1 MSVDVGD
8 AVELTFETVTG
19 ATVTITWIA
28 PDATTVLD
36 HQAVAE
42 DPAGSGRYPTTL
54 VPDLD
59 GMWQAIFTASGA
71 ATAVES
77 YWIRAVSVTGPAP
90 LATVGDV
97 VELFRPVNPAEESL
111 IAALLRRASAIIRN
125 NIPDLAA
132 KIAAG
137 TLSADLVG
145 LAAINMVLRVVRN
158 QHNLKSETVGPFT
171 RTFDT
176 SAAGGLLE
184 LTAADLALLT
194 PKANKRKPAST
205 IYLRPGLAPPPYGIR
220 GVYRRW

>member
-19 ATVTITWIA
+19 ATVTITWNA
-28 PDATTVLD
+28 PDGTTVLD
-36 HQAVAE
+36 HQTVTE
-42 DPAGSGRYPTTL
+42 SPASSGKYPTTL
-54 VPDLD
+54 VPDTE

-77 YWIRAVSVTGPAP
+77 YWIRAIAITGPPP

-97 VELFRPVNPAEESL
+97 IELFGPVTPAQESL
-111 IAALLRRASAIIRN
+111 IGALLRRASELIRGT
-125 NIPDLAA
+125 IPDLDA
-132 KIAAG
+132 KIVAG
-137 TLSADLVG
+137 TLKASLVA
-145 LAAINMVLRVVRN
+145 LAAVNMVMRVIRNPRNLR
-158 QHNLKSETVGPFT
+158 SETVGPFT

-194 PKANKRKPAST
+194 PKTNKRKPAST
-205 IYLRPGLAPPPYGIR
+205 IYLRPGLAPYPYGIR
-220 GVYRRW
+220 GVYRSW